1 MIFFCRWACCPTD
14 NFFVFL
20 EKCAW
25 PFSGNPLFGSG
36 RRRSCLL
43 YHSSIITICY
53 VFMLCPAFNGVEKHP
68 HPPSSYALC
77 SRLSFSTPTAPS
89 TGASICCTFA
99 QVLGCC
105 FRQAGKLIFAATQCR
120 VDYILDSLQTFQPI
134 FQKVSSALLLF
145 LRTLFRFSVFTVRSF
160 FFPLRTA
167 KFRIFSLTDLL

>member
-1 MIFFCRWACCPTD
+1 MIFFCRRACCPTD

-25 PFSGNPLFGSG
+25 PFSGNPL
-36 RRRSCLL
+36 CLL

-68 HPPSSYALC
+68 HPLSSYALC

-99 QVLGCC
+99 ASPWALL
-105 FRQAGKLIFAATQCR
+105 QAGRKTHLSSDPMPSR
-120 VDYILDSLQTFQPI
+120 LYPWQPPNI
-134 FQKVSSALLLF
+134 PTDLPRSIECPLAVLAN
-145 LRTLFRFSVFTVRSF
+145 TFSVFRFYCSVIL
-160 FFPLRTA
+160 FP
-167 KFRIFSLTDLL
+167 FTDCKIPYI